1 MIALCSLR
9 TEATE
14 RPVPQTGNE
23 PGATFNTH
31 ISDQY
36 APFRIKLNS
45 VAGREGIHVPDGL
58 LYHESNLHIKE
69 QYRHRL
75 RVRRE
80 RTIFTQ
86 HGDGEFP
93 PLPSRVASVEEE

>member
-58 LYHESNLHIKE
+58 LYHESDLHIKE
-69 QYRHRL
+69 HYRHRL

-80 RTIFTQ
+80 RTIFGQ
-86 HGDGEFP
+86 NGDGELP
-93 PLPSRVASVEEE
+93 PLPSRGASVEEE